1 MMTSILS
8 QPDPGV
14 MEMSASPLLLL
25 AVVVGALM
33 MIGVSSFVSRKVK

>member
-14 MEMSASPLLLL
+14 MEMSCSPLLLVA
-25 AVVVGALM
+25 AVLGALM
-33 MIGVSSFVSRKVK
+33 MIGVSSFVGRKVK